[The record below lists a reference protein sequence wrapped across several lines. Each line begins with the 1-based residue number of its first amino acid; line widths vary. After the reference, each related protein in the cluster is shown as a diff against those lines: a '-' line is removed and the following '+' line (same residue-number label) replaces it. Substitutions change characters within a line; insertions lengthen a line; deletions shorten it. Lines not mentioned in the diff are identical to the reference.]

1 MPRKP
6 SKTQK
11 STVGD
16 PLGVL
21 HKNVP
26 TDMVGP
32 LQDDVPQA
40 SASVPTPDA
49 ARQQMIADAA
59 YYRAEQR
66 GFGAGHELEDWLAAE
81 AEIVAHSLVQGCSGT
96 PFVTPRP

>member
-1 MPRKP
+1 MLRKPRK
-6 SKTQK
+6 TQT

-16 PLGVL
+16 PLGVV

-32 LQDDVPQA
+32 LQDVPQA
-40 SASVPTPDA
+40 SASAPTPDG
-49 ARQQMIADAA
+49 ARQQMIAEAA

-66 GFGAGHELEDWLAAE
+66 GFEAGHELEDWLSAE
-81 AEIVAHSLVQGCSGT
+81 AEIVAHSLEQGRCST
-96 PFVTPRP
+96 H